1 MENEKLDELTR
12 ERLIELE
19 SRPKTKV
26 QKILDVIKLILPIIM
41 GVICVFE
48 YVLYP
53 NLKPDATQTNTY
65 VVFIWALVAL
75 YGVFFIASFFKK
87 SIRAKLVY
95 KAPFY
100 AFVFFLLTL
109 YDFLTLKTGILTL
122 PYFPWVDKILN
133 SIIAD
138 KALLIKSVKSSLKLL
153 FSGYFIGAI
162 LGLITGILCG
172 YSKKVNYWISPFMK
186 LLGPIPTTTWLPLVM
201 VLATSLF
208 YGSVFIIALGVWY
221 AVTISTITGILN
233 VDKSNYEAAKTLG
246 ATGNQL
252 ITKIAI
258 PSAMPNIFG
267 GLTIGMSSACTALL
281 IAEMLG
287 VESGLGWYI
296 TWKKSWAEY
305 ASMYGAIIIICLTF
319 IAVNFVL
326 SLIKKRVLKWQEGM
340 E

>member
-1 MENEKLDELTR
+1 
-12 ERLIELE
+12 
-19 SRPKTKV
+19 
-26 QKILDVIKLILPIIM
+26 
-41 GVICVFE
+41 
-48 YVLYP
+48 
-53 NLKPDATQTNTY
+53 
-65 VVFIWALVAL
+65 
-75 YGVFFIASFFKK
+75 
-87 SIRAKLVY
+87 
-95 KAPFY
+95 
-100 AFVFFLLTL
+100 
-109 YDFLTLKTGILTL
+109 
-122 PYFPWVDKILN
+122 
-133 SIIAD
+133 
-138 KALLIKSVKSSLKLL
+138 
-153 FSGYFIGAI
+153 
-162 LGLITGILCG
+162 
-172 YSKKVNYWISPFMK
+172 MK

-246 ATGNQL
+246 ATSNQL

-305 ASMYGAIIIICLTF
+305 A
-319 IAVNFVL
+319 L
-326 SLIKKRVLKWQEGM
+326 SLIHI
-340 E
+340 